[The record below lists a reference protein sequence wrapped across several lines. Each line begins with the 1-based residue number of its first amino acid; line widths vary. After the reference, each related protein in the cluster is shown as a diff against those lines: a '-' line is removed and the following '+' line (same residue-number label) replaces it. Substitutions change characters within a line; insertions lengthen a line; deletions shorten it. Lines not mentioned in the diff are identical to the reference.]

1 MVFKQS
7 CLFCAANMDDDSGL
21 LDFIGDTQEL
31 NFFWHGSADELTST
45 SLSAPNTNSIFN
57 SASHAD
63 SKSSIRG
70 VHNQSAEGH
79 NDGLQPLSSL
89 HFLDDELETSPIHD
103 INEDQPFDILQ
114 KSLQVANITEQTLA
128 EEAYL
133 DSSVV
138 SSQQFATAS
147 VHSHSSSSFAQATS
161 IPNYSGQTVHSVGVT
176 HMPLV
181 QQQVGTSFV
190 SNTVGVQHGFM
201 QHVGII
207 PSQHMPSSN
216 QNSSGQI
223 HLIGSINNQPPV
235 MAINNIDGSQ
245 IILKSGQQIPS
256 NSSGGSFVRHNGNA
270 MFGSPDSSPAGHPVT
285 VPSCGS
291 NFQTSLPVHN
301 IIIHRGSVPNA
312 NKMPI
317 NIQPKPIQAGQI
329 PYNVNHLGMQQHH
342 VHHSSANS
350 PQNSAVSQQLP
361 IHQQGHHKPIG
372 QQPGSSI
379 VIHSPMG
386 QAHGHTN
393 QFVIPAGLSVNSN
406 PVQHIQSI
414 NTQLVQTQTAQLGP
428 HQVSADHVMLS
439 RNIANMVRPSQPYS
453 GQMLNSQGTAVQLI
467 SGQTFAGHNGQFIV
481 NHGTS
486 HIVGGQM
493 SQVSPTVLHLS
504 PSPSNNTQSRSTFS
518 SLPHSNPNM
527 SSSSHFTVLSSGT
540 VLQSMGPSFHT
551 STGGEHFTG
560 DQQQSRSHSGI
571 SEAHVQAS
579 TDQPANIFNSTSG
592 SQHTFSCGQAQKEVV
607 DQVYSVSSLNTQE
620 NSRQHQLC
628 TTTLAGHNSGSK
640 QLHTVSTA
648 RPQESIAETQLR
660 PVEVGGCSGRMEMSG
675 PRQLRKASLI
685 LQRLHKDQ
693 EHAVFLD
700 KTPFGSLNNAAE
712 RLLPYHV
719 FQGSLPTDEDLKKV
733 DNEFESA
740 SIHLLKKTQSML
752 NKYRLLLLED
762 AMRINPSAEV
772 VMLDRIF
779 NQEERATLTCEKR
792 CALVDPDGYLA
803 EFCCSSKYQQESM
816 VEKLLTDLDSNET
829 VADPSQ
835 KVRDKK
841 DQTDLTESSKNDSI
855 CLVSHNIKSQ
865 MPNASSLKKEEVC
878 NDGKLNKIGASP
890 RKHQLNI
897 YREKTLLGDGCSQRP
912 SGLCKVS
919 TDNSKGLK
927 RAKLTF
933 EGTMEAAEEKCP
945 QVSTPG
951 PSAQN
956 DKPSILG
963 QTDPNVKSLMH
974 SSKTNAMDQKLSEK
988 HLENKHCGSNSKQT
1002 KFWKSSP
1009 TASNENSGDKSFS
1022 DTRGSVSETDSVL
1035 EAAVNSILE
1044 C

>member
-1 MVFKQS
+1 
-7 CLFCAANMDDDSGL
+7 MDDDSGL

-31 NFFWHGSADELTST
+31 NFFWHGSGSKTADDELTST
-45 SLSAPNTNSIFN
+45 SLSAPNTNSIFS
-57 SASHAD
+57 SACHAD
-63 SKSSIRG
+63 HKSSVKG
-70 VHNQSAEGH
+70 VHNEGH
-79 NDGLQPLSSL
+79 NDGLHPLSSL
-89 HFLDDELETSPIHD
+89 HFLDDELENSPIHD
-103 INEDQPFDILQ
+103 INEEQPFDILQ
-114 KSLQVANITEQTLA
+114 KSLQEANITEQTLA

-133 DSSVV
+133 DASVV
-138 SSQQFATAS
+138 SSQHFATAS
-147 VHSHSSSSFAQATS
+147 VHSHSSSSFTQATS
-161 IPNYSGQTVHSVGVT
+161 IPNYSGQTVHSVGVA
-176 HMPLV
+176 HVPLV

-207 PSQHMPSSN
+207 PSQHMPSNN

-223 HLIGSINNQPPV
+223 HLISSINNQPPV

-245 IILKSGQQIPS
+245 IILKSGQQMPA
-256 NSSGGSFVRHNGNA
+256 NSSGGSFVRQNGNA
-270 MFGSPDSSPAGHPVT
+270 MFGSPDSSPVGHPVT

-317 NIQPKPIQAGQI
+317 SIQPKPIQAGQI
-329 PYNVNHLGMQQHH
+329 PYNVNNLGMQQHH
-342 VHHSSANS
+342 VHQGVPFTSENS
-350 PQNSAVSQQLP
+350 PQSSAVSQQLP
-361 IHQQGHHKPIG
+361 VHQHGPHKPIG

-414 NTQLVQTQTAQLGP
+414 NTQLVQTQTSHISP

-439 RNIANMVRPSQPYS
+439 RNIANMVRSSQPYS
-453 GQMLNSQGTAVQLI
+453 GQMLNSPGTAVQLI
-467 SGQTFAGHNGQFIV
+467 SGQTFAGPSGQFIV

-493 SQVSPTVLHLS
+493 PQGSPSVLHLS
-504 PSPSNNTQSRSTFS
+504 PSPGNNTQNRSTFA
-518 SLPHSNPNM
+518 SLPQSNPSM
-527 SSSSHFTVLSSGT
+527 SSSSHFTVLGSGT

-551 STGGEHFTG
+551 STGGEHCTG
-560 DQQQSRSHSGI
+560 DQQQSRCHSGL
-571 SEAHVQAS
+571 SEPHVQLS
-579 TDQPANIFNSTSG
+579 TGQPANILSSTSG
-592 SQHTFSCGQAQKEVV
+592 SQHTFSCGQAQKEVMDHV
-607 DQVYSVSSLNTQE
+607 SPVSSLNTQE
-620 NSRQHQLC
+620 NSRHQLC
-628 TTTLAGHNSGSK
+628 TTSLAGHNSGNK
-640 QLHTVSTA
+640 QLHYTVSLA
-648 RPQESIAETQLR
+648 QPQENIAETQLR
-660 PVEVGGCSGRMEMSG
+660 PVEGGGHSGRMKMSG

-693 EHAVFLD
+693 EHAVFID
-700 KTPFGSLNNAAE
+700 KSPFGSLNNAAE
-712 RLLPYHV
+712 RLIPYHV
-719 FQGSLPTDEDLKKV
+719 FQGSFPTDEDLKKV

-779 NQEERATLTCEKR
+779 NQEERATLTSEKR
-792 CALVDPDGYLA
+792 FALVDPDGYLA
-803 EFCCSSKYQQESM
+803 EFCCASKYQEES
-816 VEKLLTDLDSNET
+816 VDEKLHSDLDSNKTT
-829 VADPSQ
+829 VDQCQ
-835 KVRDKK
+835 KFRDKK
-841 DQTDLTESSKNDSI
+841 DQTDLTDSSRNDTI
-855 CLVSHNIKSQ
+855 CLVSHNITSQ
-865 MPNASSLKKEEVC
+865 MPNAPSIKKDEVC
-878 NDGKLNKIGASP
+878 KDGKLKKIGDCP

-897 YREKTLLGDGCSQRP
+897 CREKALPGDGCSQSP

-919 TDNSKGLK
+919 EETDNSKGPK
-927 RAKLTF
+927 RPKLLF
-933 EGTMEAAEEKCP
+933 EGTMEAAEVKCP
-945 QVSTPG
+945 QVTNPG
-951 PSAQN
+951 PSAKN
-956 DKPSILG
+956 DKLFSSILG
-963 QTDPNVKSLMH
+963 RSDVNPNVKSLTH
-974 SSKTNAMDQKLSEK
+974 SSKTNTLDQKLSEK
-988 HLENKHCGSNSKQT
+988 HLENKHGGSSSKQT

-1009 TASNENSGDKSFS
+1009 AASNEHFGNKRFS
-1022 DTRGSVSETDSVL
+1022 DTQGSVSETDSVL

>member
-1 MVFKQS
+1 
-7 CLFCAANMDDDSGL
+7 MDDDSGL

-31 NFFWHGSADELTST
+31 NFFWHGSGNKTVDEELTST
-45 SLSAPNTNSIFN
+45 SLSAPNTNSIF
-57 SASHAD
+57 SSGSHAD
-63 SKSSIRG
+63 PKSSIKG
-70 VHNQSAEGH
+70 VHNQAAEGH
-79 NDGLQPLSSL
+79 NDGLQSLSSL

-133 DSSVV
+133 DDSVV
-138 SSQQFATAS
+138 SSQHFATAS
-147 VHSHSSSSFAQATS
+147 VHSHSSSSFTQATS
-161 IPNYSGQTVHSVGVT
+161 IPNYSGQTLHSVGV
-176 HMPLV
+176 PLV
-181 QQQVGTSFV
+181 QQQVGTSFR

-207 PSQHMPSSN
+207 PSQHIPSSN

-235 MAINNIDGSQ
+235 MAINNVDGSQ
-245 IILKSGQQIPS
+245 IILKSGQQMPA
-256 NSSGGSFVRHNGNA
+256 NSSGGSFVRQNGNA
-270 MFGSPDSSPAGHPVT
+270 MFGSPDSSPAGHPVAVT
-285 VPSCGS
+285 SCGS

-317 NIQPKPIQAGQI
+317 NIQPKPVQAGQI
-329 PYNVNHLGMQQHH
+329 PYNVNNLGMQQHH
-342 VHHSSANS
+342 VHQGIPFSSANS
-350 PQNSAVSQQLP
+350 PQSSAVSQQLP
-361 IHQQGHHKPIG
+361 VHQQNPQKPVG

-414 NTQLVQTQTAQLGP
+414 NTQLVQTQTAHLGP

-439 RNIANMVRPSQPYS
+439 GNIANMVRPSQPYS

-467 SGQTFAGHNGQFIV
+467 SGQTFTGPSGQFIV

-504 PSPSNNTQSRSTFS
+504 PSPGNNTQSRSTFP

-527 SSSSHFTVLSSGT
+527 SSSGRFTVLSSGT
-540 VLQSMGPSFHT
+540 VIQSMGPSFHT
-551 STGGEHFTG
+551 STG

-571 SEAHVQAS
+571 SESHVQTS
-579 TDQPANIFNSTSG
+579 TGQPANIFSSTSG
-592 SQHTFSCGQAQKEVV
+592 SQHTFSCGQAQKEVMDHV
-607 DQVYSVSSLNTQE
+607 SPVSSLNNQE

-628 TTTLAGHNSGSK
+628 TTSLAGHHSGSK
-640 QLHTVSTA
+640 QMHYTVSPA
-648 RPQESIAETQLR
+648 QPQENIAGTQLR
-660 PVEVGGCSGRMEMSG
+660 PVEVDGRSGVMKMSG

-693 EHAVFLD
+693 QHAVFLD
-700 KTPFGSLNNAAE
+700 KNPFESLSDAAE

-719 FQGSLPTDEDLKKV
+719 FQGSLPTDDDLKKV

-792 CALVDPDGYLA
+792 FALVDPDGYLS
-803 EFCCSSKYQQESM
+803 EFCCASKYQEESM
-816 VEKLLTDLDSNET
+816 AETLLADLDVNSSKT
-829 VADPSQ
+829 VANWCQ
-835 KVRDKK
+835 NLRDKK
-841 DQTDLTESSKNDSI
+841 DRNDLTESSRNDIIGLVPDSI
-855 CLVSHNIKSQ
+855 TPQI
-865 MPNASSLKKEEVC
+865 PNAPSLKKEEVC
-878 NDGKLNKIGASP
+878 KDGKLKKIGGSP
-890 RKHQLNI
+890 RKHQLG
-897 YREKTLLGDGCSQRP
+897 EGCRQHP
-912 SGLCKVS
+912 LGLCKVS
-919 TDNSKGLK
+919 EEEDNPKGPK
-927 RAKLTF
+927 RPKLIS
-933 EGTMEAAEEKCP
+933 EGTMGTAEEKCL
-945 QVSTPG
+945 QATTSG
-951 PSAQN
+951 PSARN
-956 DKPSILG
+956 YNSPSSILG
-963 QTDPNVKSLMH
+963 RSDPNVKSLIH
-974 SSKTNAMDQKLSEK
+974 SSKTNVLDQKLTEK
-988 HLENKHCGSNSKQT
+988 HLENKPGGSSSRQT
-1002 KFWKSSP
+1002 KFLKSSP
-1009 TASNENSGDKSFS
+1009 TASNENFVDKRFS
-1022 DTRGSVSETDSVL
+1022 DTRESVSETDSVL